1 MSLEITI
8 TSMRKRILLEWLKIV
23 LGLIVFA
30 FGVHLTIFANIG
42 LAPWDCFCMGI
53 SYHTPLNYGM
63 AMTIMALVILGIDI
77 LLKEKSAT
85 AQSLMPLLPETLFSF
100 IILSILFL

>member
-1 MSLEITI
+1 MTQVSLEITI

-42 LAPWDCFCMGI
+42 LVEPRKLKHRGVIEI
-53 SYHTPLNYGM
+53 SKV
-63 AMTIMALVILGIDI
+63 LVTG
-77 LLKEKSAT
+77 KVSQQENSQAT
-85 AQSLMPLLPETLFSF
+85 A
-100 IILSILFL
+100 